1 MAKTIP
7 GEFVPCDVNL
17 SSDPAIMRAGPM
29 AELLF
34 RRGNEH
40 AKRTSRDG
48 VLYSVELSLI
58 AHGIPKAQQNAA
70 VAALVREQLWVDR
83 EDHWEI
89 RSFLKW
95 NLSQDEQAAKR
106 EANRVGALKSNHKQ
120 GRHSDERSPDCP
132 LCEVSS

>member
-1 MAKTIP
+1 MAKSIP

-40 AKRTSRDG
+40 AKRTDRDG
-48 VLYSVELSLI
+48 ILYSIELPLI
-58 AHGIPKAQQNAA
+58 AHGIPKPAQCA
-70 VAALVREQLWVDR
+70 AALVREHLWVAHD
-83 EDHWEI
+83 EHWEI

-95 NLSQDEQAAKR
+95 NLSQDEQSAKR
-106 EANRVGALKSNHKQ
+106 EANRIGALKSNHKQ
-120 GRHSDERSPDCP
+120 GRHSEERSPDCP
-132 LCEVSS
+132 LCEVKP